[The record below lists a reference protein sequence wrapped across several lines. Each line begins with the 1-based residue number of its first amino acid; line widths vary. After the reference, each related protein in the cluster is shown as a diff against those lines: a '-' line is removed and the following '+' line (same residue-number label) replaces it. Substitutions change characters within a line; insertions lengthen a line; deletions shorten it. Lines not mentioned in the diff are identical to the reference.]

1 MKFALSDLRRARF
14 PDPIV
19 KGRKLCFP
27 EFEGRV
33 SDCDGRFFRIKRKL
47 GIDLKHW
54 IMFDGQIVPVDQ
66 VHVVFGPGDA
76 QPISDRAVERFQV
89 SGDLTLEGLKLAL
102 LGPDEEAPPSMLSPP
117 VGNQE
122 CVAYFKKHEPYVHVL
137 LARQPD
143 LFWRCYF
150 RGAIPTGLEGFEQD
164 YNSSVLGKMVSY
176 HEPVP
181 LVDSKK
187 FISFLESQIK
197 PPALPFLWMADY
209 ARRKGFADAQ
219 GLSDGETVS
228 AGLLTLPVAQGLI
241 EPRYSREVMSLLMA
255 NPHRQLTALVLFA
268 LTDGKSGAWPK
279 PPGFDQWLFST
290 FAAP

>member
-1 MKFALSDLRRARF
+1 
-14 PDPIV
+14 
-19 KGRKLCFP
+19 
-27 EFEGRV
+27 
-33 SDCDGRFFRIKRKL
+33 
-47 GIDLKHW
+47 
-54 IMFDGQIVPVDQ
+54 
-66 VHVVFGPGDA
+66 
-76 QPISDRAVERFQV
+76 
-89 SGDLTLEGLKLAL
+89 LTLEGLKLAL

-150 RGAIPTGLEGFEQD
+150 RGAIPTALEGFEPD
-164 YNSSVLGKMVSY
+164 YASSVLGKMVSY

-197 PPALPFLWMADY
+197 PPALPFLWMAE
-209 ARRKGFADAQ
+209 

-241 EPRYSREVMSLLMA
+241 EPRYSRDVMSLLMA

-279 PPGFDQWLFST
+279 PPGFDQWVFST